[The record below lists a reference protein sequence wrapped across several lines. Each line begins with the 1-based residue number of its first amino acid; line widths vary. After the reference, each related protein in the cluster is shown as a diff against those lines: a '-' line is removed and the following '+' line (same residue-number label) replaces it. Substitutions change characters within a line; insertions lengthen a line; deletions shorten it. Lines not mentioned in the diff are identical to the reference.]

1 MKRTVLKQSLN
12 SLNLFLVAAFLLM
25 ALYSAIGQQV
35 FPYIGQYRQNLEQ
48 FLSEQLN
55 SQVDIRSLSGDMNV
69 LVPSIQMEG
78 ITIAGK
84 SARQA
89 NLSIASIDAVLNP
102 RLSLINLKPVFD
114 RVRLSGLYL
123 SLGDGEPTDSQNNPV
138 GLKSLIQN
146 LLLQQYLELNNV
158 TVDFG
163 DGRTVELDHV
173 VMTGDGF
180 HRLMTGSVVYGEEK
194 SIRAS
199 LQLYSEGD
207 PWDLSQFY
215 ARGNLDVANADVA
228 YWLKN
233 LFDLSTFESFSPSMN
248 LGFEF
253 KEGLLNYAKFNVS
266 SPRVEMQDYANL
278 KAVNTQFW
286 VKQLSLNSWSIWFDK
301 AKFNLKQEPWQ
312 FENFGLNL
320 SRKGQDNRW
329 QYYIQDIELS
339 YLENLL
345 YDLEL
350 MPETLDETL
359 DSLRPQGNLRDAN
372 LIVNQSPSKET
383 QYNFVARLNDIQ
395 LNPYK
400 GAPGIKHVSGVVA
413 ANKDGGRVQFES
425 DGAQFNFAN
434 IYEQALASTTSK
446 GQVDWRI
453 DQKSIRVTSQDL
465 NIQLADLGRVSGGFD
480 LLLNKAS
487 PANDQLLLNLALS
500 NVPVAAHKRLVP
512 KIAGENLTNWL
523 DGALLGGT
531 IQNGQLLLLSELQE
545 SDSQLQLELLLNAR
559 EGRLRY
565 MDEWPSVQDI
575 HGSVWVQ
582 NSKVLGRFEQGQ
594 SLGGELSNVS
604 LSYDAEENWLAIS
617 SGVKGDS
624 EELLAYFQDTPLKK
638 VVNEQLQDWSITGQ
652 HETQL
657 GLFIPLDEGEPIVD
671 VATQI
676 KQSDLSLQGL
686 IFEQTAGSIYYSS
699 SQGLSSNSIDTRLW
713 QEDVRLNI
721 VSDVSES
728 GFSPE
733 IRFDGTANM
742 KGLKQWL
749 SLSLLTPIEGRTN
762 VSGSFYI
769 NRLQDGFTGIELSSQ
784 LKGLKVDAPKP
795 YGKVE
800 NDEKPLKLSYRL
812 NDRQE
817 FRLSYADK
825 LSLAMLL
832 KDQSIFSGQVYLG
845 ATEAY
850 IPTSQGL
857 LVEGHLSHIPLDQWQ
872 QTWRSIDSAS
882 SNDTQVQANASFIK
896 EIKVSTDR
904 LSYKDDHVKDVQ
916 ASIRPQAKGWR
927 LDVTSPIITGRIDYE
942 SDQPLNLDLDYIHW
956 PATVNSEKIDLEPQ
970 EDLFTNIDP
979 KQVPALRLSVD
990 EIFVGPTNYGS
1001 WSLDLDSDG
1010 QQIFINNIDGFIKKL
1025 SVKGSAQ
1032 WQKARANQP
1041 PLTSV
1046 DLRLASND
1054 VAGIQAAWRTKPVMD
1069 ADSADA
1075 QLIVNW
1081 QGSPLQFNNET
1092 LNGSTT
1098 IRLRDGLFMET
1109 GDTGAL
1115 NAFGILNF
1123 AAIGRRLRLDFSDL
1137 YQSGI
1142 HFDSVD
1148 VKANIDN
1155 GLIRIVDTLDINGPA
1170 ADFSASGTV
1179 NLNTKELNQQ
1189 LSVTFPVTSSLP
1201 FVAILAG
1208 FAPPVAASLFFGEK
1222 IVGDEIEKFTS
1233 ATYDVKGTWD
1243 KPKLSLRKRFDNEIE
1258 GKQDKGFW
1266 FRMKRFFGLGDE

>member
-55 SQVDIRSLSGDMNV
+55 SQVDIRSLSGDMKI

-102 RLSLINLKPVFD
+102 RLSLINFRPVFD

-123 SLGDGEPTDSQNNPV
+123 SLGEGEPTDSQNNPV
-138 GLKSLIQN
+138 GLKTLIQN
-146 LLLQQYLELNNV
+146 LLLQQYLELNNI

-163 DGRTVELDHV
+163 DGRTIELDHI

-180 HRLMTGSVVYGEEK
+180 HRLMTGSLVYGEEK

-233 LFDLSTFESFSPSMN
+233 LFDLDTFESFSPSMN

-253 KEGLLNYAKFNVS
+253 KDGLLNYAKFNVS
-266 SPRVEMQDYANL
+266 SPRIQMQDYADL
-278 KAVNTQFW
+278 QAVNTQFW
-286 VKQLSLNSWSIWFDK
+286 VKQLSLDSWSVWFDQ
-301 AKFNLKQEPWQ
+301 AKFNLKQEPWR
-312 FENFGLNL
+312 FENFGMNL

-350 MPETLDETL
+350 MPNALEETL
-359 DSLRPQGNLRDAN
+359 DSLRPQGSFQDAN
-372 LIVNQSPSKET
+372 LIVHQSPTKDT

-395 LNPYK
+395 VNPYR
-400 GAPGIKHVSGVVA
+400 GAPGIKHVSGIIA
-413 ANKDGGRVQFES
+413 ANKEGGRVQFKS
-425 DGAQFNFAN
+425 DSAQFDFAN
-434 IYEQALASTTSK
+434 IYEKPLNTTTSR

-453 DQKSIRVTSQDL
+453 NQKSIRVSSQDL

-480 LLLNKAS
+480 LLLNRAS
-487 PANDQLLLNLALS
+487 PANDQLLLNLALA
-500 NVPVAAHKRLVP
+500 NVPVEAHKRLVP
-512 KIAGENLTNWL
+512 KVAGEGLKKWL
-523 DGALLGGT
+523 DGALQGGT
-531 IQNGQLLLLSELQE
+531 IEDGQLFLLSELRE

-565 MDEWPSVQDI
+565 MDDWPLVQDI

-582 NSKVLGRFEQGQ
+582 NSEVLGRFQHGR
-594 SLGGELSNVS
+594 SLGGELSNLSLNYKAQEDWLAVS
-604 LSYDAEENWLAIS
+604 SSVKGESKELLSY
-617 SGVKGDS
+617 
-624 EELLAYFQDTPLKK
+624 FQTTPLKT
-638 VVNEQLQDWSITGQ
+638 VVNEQMQDWSMNGQ

-657 GLFIPLDEGEPIVD
+657 ALFIPFNTVEPIVD
-671 VATQI
+671 VTTRI
-676 KQSDLSLQGL
+676 KQSELSLQGL
-686 IFEQTAGSIYYSS
+686 VFKQANGDIFYSNS
-699 SQGLSSNSIDTRLW
+699 KGLSSNTINTQLW
-713 QEDVRLNI
+713 QEPIRLNI
-721 VSDVSES
+721 ASEVKGSD
-728 GFSPE
+728 FSPE
-733 IRFDGTANM
+733 IRFDGSANM

-749 SLSLLTPIEGRTN
+749 GLSLLAPIEGRTH
-762 VSGSFYI
+762 VSGRFYV

-784 LKGLKVDAPKP
+784 LKGIKVDAPKP
-795 YGKVE
+795 YGKVASE
-800 NDEKPLKLSYRL
+800 ERPLSLSYRL
-812 NDRQE
+812 NGRQE
-817 FRLSYADK
+817 LRLSYADK

-832 KDQSIFSGQVYLG
+832 KDQSIFSGQIYLG

-850 IPTSQGL
+850 IPNNQGL
-857 LVEGHLSHIPLDQWQ
+857 LVEGHLSHIPVDQWQ
-872 QTWRSIDSAS
+872 QTWTLIESAS
-882 SNDTQVQANASFIK
+882 NDSKGQADASFIK
-896 EIKVSTDR
+896 EIKISTNN
-904 LSYKDDHVKDVQ
+904 LSYEDDYVKDVQ
-916 ASIRPQAKGWR
+916 ALIRPQGSGWQ
-927 LDVTSPIITGRIDYE
+927 LDVNSPIVKGLIDYV
-942 SDQPLNLDLDYIHW
+942 PAAPIKLNLEYIHW
-956 PATVNSEKIDLEPQ
+956 PSIVNTEKVDLEPQ
-970 EDLFTNIDP
+970 QDLFTGLDP
-979 KQVPALRLSVD
+979 SQIPAMNLKVD
-990 EIFVGPTNYGS
+990 EIFVGPTNYGR
-1001 WSLDLDSDG
+1001 WSLNLDSDE
-1010 QQIFINNIDGFIKKL
+1010 QHIFVNNIDGFIKKL

-1032 WQKARANQP
+1032 WQKARSDQVQ
-1041 PLTSV
+1041 LTAV
-1046 DLRLASND
+1046 DLKLTSND
-1054 VAGIQAAWRTKPVMD
+1054 VEGMQAAWRAKPVMD
-1069 ADSADA
+1069 ADSAEA

-1092 LNGSTT
+1092 LNGSAS

-1137 YQSGI
+1137 YESGI

-1148 VKANIDN
+1148 AKANIDN
-1155 GLIRIVDTLDINGPA
+1155 GVIKIVDTLDINGPS

-1179 NLNTKELNQQ
+1179 NLNSKELNQQ

-1243 KPKLSLRKRFDNEIE
+1243 KPKLTLRKRFDNEIE

-1266 FRMKRFFGLGDE
+1266 YRMKRFFGLGEE